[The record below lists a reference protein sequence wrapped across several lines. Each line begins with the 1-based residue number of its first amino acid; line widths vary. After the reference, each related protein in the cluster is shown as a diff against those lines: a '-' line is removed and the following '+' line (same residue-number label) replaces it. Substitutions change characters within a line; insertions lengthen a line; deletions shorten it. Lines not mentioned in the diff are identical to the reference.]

1 MNEKGDFSYRI
12 KQNAKLLGFN
22 DCGIS
27 PVQHLEKE
35 ASRLKQWITSG
46 LNGQMVYMA
55 GHFEKRVN
63 PEKLVPGAKSVISVI
78 LNYYPSD
85 TQKDKEAPK
94 ISKYAY
100 GYDYHKIIKNKLNKL
115 LQFIRKTYPKVNGR
129 FFVDSA
135 PVMDKVWAAR
145 SGLGWIGKNTN
156 LISRKNGSFVFIGE
170 LIIDLELEYDI
181 PEKDYCGTCTLC
193 IDACPTGAIVK
204 PYLLDARKCISYFTI
219 EYKEEL
225 PSEMKDKFENW
236 VFGCDI
242 CQDVCPWNLKCLPH
256 DEPDFNPHPRLLEM
270 SKDEWFNLSE
280 REYNKIFK
288 NSAVRRA
295 KYSGLKRNLDF
306 IRKK

>member
-1 MNEKGDFSYRI
+1 MEGIASFSCLI
-12 KQNAKLLGFN
+12 KQNAKFLGFN

-46 LNGQMVYMA
+46 LYGQMVYMA
-55 GHFEKRVN
+55 GHFDQRVN
-63 PEKLVPGAKSVISVI
+63 PGKLVPGAKSVISVL
-78 LNYYPSD
+78 LNYYPAD
-85 TQKDKEAPK
+85 TQKDKEAPN

-100 GYDYHKIIKNKLNKL
+100 GHDYHKVIKNKLNKL

-129 FFVDSA
+129 FFIDSA

-156 LISRKNGSFVFIGE
+156 LISRENGSFVFIGE

-225 PSEMKDKFENW
+225 PSEMKGKFENW

-256 DEPDFNPHPRLLEM
+256 DEPDFNPHPRLMEM

-280 REYNKIFK
+280 EDYKEIFK
-288 NSAVRRA
+288 NSAVRRT

-306 IRKK
+306 IR